1 MLILTGRIKITPGH
15 TDVSSTHLTDLLGTY
30 LLELHKNSQLTDGE
44 KANLEQNLQDTV
56 AIFPKLQT
64 GLDVNVKF
72 SRYVVCVCGGGSHKL
87 VPIPATKLQSMSDCE
102 KKKKTIS
109 VNISIHAEV
118 PFALYTIKAM

>member
-72 SRYVVCVCGGGSHKL
+72 SRYVVCVCVWGGGGGQSQAGANPCHK
-87 VPIPATKLQSMSDCE
+87 I
-102 KKKKTIS
+102 TIN
-109 VNISIHAEV
+109 VR
-118 PFALYTIKAM
+118 L